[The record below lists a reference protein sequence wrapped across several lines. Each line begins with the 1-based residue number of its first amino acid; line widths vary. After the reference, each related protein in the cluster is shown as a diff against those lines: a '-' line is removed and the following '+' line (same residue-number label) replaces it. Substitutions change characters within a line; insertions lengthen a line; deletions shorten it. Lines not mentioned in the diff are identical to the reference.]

1 MKPRIAPLEPP
12 YPEALAGE
20 LAAMMPPGME
30 PIALFRTLARNPRVL
45 GKIRGGSLLDRG
57 SIDRHDREVV
67 VLRTCARCGSEYE
80 WGVHAA
86 FFAPRFGFD
95 AAMLAATVHGGA
107 DDPAFSET
115 DRLLVRLVDEL
126 HDSSTVS
133 EPLWQSLTAHWA
145 PEQLVELVVLA
156 GFYHCISF
164 VTNAL
169 AIGREPFAPR
179 FPRPPC
185 P

>member
-1 MKPRIAPLEPP
+1 
-12 YPEALAGE
+12 
-20 LAAMMPPGME
+20 
-30 PIALFRTLARNPRVL
+30 
-45 GKIRGGSLLDRG
+45 
-57 SIDRHDREVV
+57 
-67 VLRTCARCGSEYE
+67 
-80 WGVHAA
+80 
-86 FFAPRFGFD
+86 
-95 AAMLAATVHGGA
+95 MLAATVHGGA
-107 DDPAFSET
+107 DDPVFSET
-115 DRLLVRLVDEL
+115 DGLLVRLVDEL

-133 EPLWQSLTAHWA
+133 EPLWQNLTAHWT